1 MDFVVST
8 IAERY
13 REVHQQLRQEISA
26 LDEAALHWA
35 PGAETNPVAV
45 LIVHT
50 LGSEAEVWRTVTA
63 TPSQRDR
70 PAEFVPRNA
79 QINDLLARLAAADAL
94 VAELS
99 PRISQQDLQVVR
111 PRGDRTPQTGL
122 HWLITNYGHA
132 REHLA
137 HIQLTLQLYRQ
148 RNQPTAS

>member
-13 REVHQQLRQEISA
+13 REVHQQLRQEIGA
-26 LDEAALHWA
+26 LDAAALLWT
-35 PGAETNPVAV
+35 PGPETNSAAV

-50 LGSEAEVWRTVTA
+50 LGSEAEVWWTVSG
-63 TPSQRDR
+63 TPAQRDR
-70 PAEFVPRNA
+70 PAEFVPRHA
-79 QINDLLARLAAADAL
+79 QVDDLLARLDAADAL
-94 VAELS
+94 VAKLS
-99 PRISQQDLQVVR
+99 PRLSQQDLQTVR

-137 HIQLTLQLYRQ
+137 HIQLTLQLYGQ
-148 RNQPTAS
+148 RRQPTAS

>member
-13 REVHQQLRQEISA
+13 REVHEQLRQEISA
-26 LDEAALHWA
+26 LDAAALHWT
-35 PGAETNPVAV
+35 PGAETNSVAV
-45 LIVHT
+45 LIVHS
-50 LGSEAEVWRTVTA
+50 LGSEAEVWWTVIG

-79 QINDLLARLAAADAL
+79 QIDILLARLDAADTL
-94 VAELS
+94 VAELA
-99 PRISQQDLQVVR
+99 PRISQQDLQAIR

-137 HIQLTLQLYRQ
+137 HIQLTLQMYRQ
-148 RNQPTAS
+148 RNQPPAS